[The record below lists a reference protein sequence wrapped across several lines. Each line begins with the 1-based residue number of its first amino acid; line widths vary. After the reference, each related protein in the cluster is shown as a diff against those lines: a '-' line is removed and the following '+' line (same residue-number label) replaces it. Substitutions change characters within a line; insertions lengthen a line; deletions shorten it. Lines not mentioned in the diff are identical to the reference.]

1 MSYGLQLVLLL
12 FAVVGF
18 GGAGASLAVARHRRL
33 ADGERDLGMLAVAA
47 MLFVFG
53 ALCTV
58 VGVGLAGVFAFGGVV
73 VWASYVFMAQHMGLF
88 RIEPNQPPPFSEE
101 EEAEEHGRTG

>member
-1 MSYGLQLVLLL
+1 MSYGLQLVLLV

-33 ADGERDLGMLAVAA
+33 TDGERDLGMLGVAA

-53 ALCTV
+53 TLCTV
-58 VGVGLAGVFAFGGVV
+58 VGVGVAGVFAFGGVV
-73 VWASYVFMAQHMGLF
+73 LWAAYVFMAQHMGIF
-88 RIEPNQPPPFSEE
+88 RVESNQAPLSEE
-101 EEAEEHGRTG
+101 EQPEERGRF